1 VTGFEPTLVDLV
13 GVQPIAN
20 IQLTQIRITV
30 PAATYVPFVVQSV
43 CQPEWVA
50 LVESEAG
57 VDNHGDPE
65 GGEEEEEG
73 PVPALAVMANDAS
86 SGPGVPLFIIT
97 GGGGGIAANNGA

>member
-1 VTGFEPTLVDLV
+1 MRRV
-13 GVQPIAN
+13 
-20 IQLTQIRITV
+20 
-30 PAATYVPFVVQSV
+30 
-43 CQPEWVA
+43 PEWVA

-86 SGPGVPLFIIT
+86 SGPGVLFVVP
-97 GGGGGIAANNGA
+97 GSGRGVAANDGA